1 MGENT
6 TSIHH
11 NGHNAASAIKAV
23 GLLSQ
28 NEGRFYDNQFTLCR
42 ICGKF
47 RAKRTRFNLSM
58 FICEVCGHRFK
69 SRLVVPTMTKG
80 VGKKQQRFN
89 NRSTSKIMR
98 NMKAQLKG
106 KRGNITESE

>member
-11 NGHNAASAIKAV
+11 NGHSAAGTIKAL
-23 GLLSQ
+23 GLQSQ
-28 NEGRFYDNQFTLCR
+28 SDGRFYGNQFTLCR
-42 ICGKF
+42 ACGKY
-47 RAKRTRFNLSM
+47 RAKRTKFNLQM
-58 FICEVCGHRFK
+58 FICEVCGHKFK
-69 SRLVVPTMTKG
+69 SRLVVPELIMG
-80 VGKKQQRFN
+80 SGKKQQKSN